1 MVKTFETRGPVSPE
15 RNYVV
20 RRTTEL
26 ADFLERVKQGRYI
39 VIFAPR
45 QTGKTTFFRWV
56 LEALADEE
64 ITYFPI
70 QLDFEE
76 YKNSSPDD
84 FYYYLQKD
92 IHKEIENVFE
102 KRGEPLSNTL
112 NQFLENTKITNH
124 VSMREFFENLAN
136 LLISNSESQA
146 TSTFQQVVIVI
157 DEFDGIPQVIV
168 SDFLHSLRRI
178 YLSGVDTRCPFSLG
192 IVGVKSIAQLNY
204 DRSISPFNIQDEFAL
219 PNFTREQVQELLAE
233 YTDAVGQ
240 PFTAEVIEALHKQ
253 TAGQP
258 FLVNRF
264 AQILT
269 DELNIPKTECIDMA
283 HFSEA
288 HTRLLRERNVNIQH
302 LITNIRK
309 NPRFETLL
317 MGIVSRDRGVDFNLD
332 NEFISDLATYG
343 ILAEG
348 ADGMCEVVNPIYQ
361 YRIMKAF
368 QPPINGLECEYFPED
383 AETDFLDYLTPD
395 GQIRLQSLLDN
406 FQDFIARAGY
416 RLLQVPETPKEFVGQ
431 YLLFAYLDQFVR
443 LVRGRMYLEVQTGRG
458 RIDLLILHNSQK
470 YIVETKI
477 WEGERSYTAGK
488 KQLAA
493 YMQLED
499 AVEGYYVVFDHR
511 KNPMPRTETEIVEGF
526 AIRSYVVPVVQEPPS
541 QAI

>member
-1 MVKTFETRGPVSPE
+1 MLDTHRGEKMKTFETRGPVDAT

-20 RRTTEL
+20 KRTTEL
-26 ADFLERVKQGRYI
+26 TDFVARVKQGRYI

-45 QTGKTTFFRWV
+45 QTGKTTFFRWA
-56 LEALADEE
+56 LDALATEG

-70 QLDFEE
+70 QLDFEA
-76 YKNSSPDD
+76 YKNLTASV
-84 FYYYLQKD
+84 FYGELYKD
-92 IHKEIENVFE
+92 IREEVEKVFQ
-102 KRGEPLSNTL
+102 KRGHVPSEALHQYLAGTQVTDHLSMLRFFTG
-112 NQFLENTKITNH
+112 LED
-124 VSMREFFENLAN
+124 
-136 LLISNSESQA
+136 LLKPQRLVMI
-146 TSTFQQVVIVI
+146 I
-157 DEFDGIPQVIV
+157 DEFDGIPRAAV
-168 SDFLHSLRRI
+168 SDFLYSLRRI
-178 YLSGVDTRCPFSLG
+178 YLSGADSRCPYSLG
-192 IVGVKSIAQLNY
+192 IVGVKSITQLNY

-219 PNFTREQVQELLAE
+219 PNFTFEQVRELLGQ

-240 PFTAEVIEALHKQ
+240 PFAPEVIRALHRQ

-269 DELNIPKTECIDMA
+269 EELDIPKTERIDMI

-288 HTRLLRERNVNIQH
+288 HTRLLRERNVNVQH
-302 LITNIRK
+302 LITNIRR

-317 MGIVSRDRGVDFNLD
+317 MGIVSRDRGMDFNLD

-368 QPPINGLECEYFPED
+368 QPLINGLECEYFPED
-383 AETDFLDYLTPD
+383 AETDFLDYLAPD
-395 GQIRLQSLLDN
+395 GQIRLQPLLDN
-406 FQDFIARAGY
+406 FRNFIARAGY
-416 RLLQVPETPKEFVGQ
+416 RILQVPETPKEFVGQ
-431 YLLFAYLDQFVR
+431 YLLFAYLEQFVR

-458 RIDLLILHNSQK
+458 RMDLLILHNSRK

-477 WEGERSYTAGK
+477 WEGERSYTTGK

-493 YMQLED
+493 YMQLEE
-499 AVEGYYVVFDHR
+499 ATEGYYIVFDHR
-511 KNPMPRTETEIVEGF
+511 KNPASRIETETLDDLI
-526 AIRSYVVPVVQEPPS
+526 IRSYVIPVVQEPPS

>member
-1 MVKTFETRGPVSPE
+1 MKTFETRGPVDAA

-20 RRTTEL
+20 KRTTEL
-26 ADFLERVKQGRYI
+26 ADFVDRVKQGRYI

-45 QTGKTTFFRWV
+45 QTGKTTFFRWA
-56 LEALADEE
+56 LDALADED

-76 YKNSSPDD
+76 YKNFSADD
-84 FYYYLQKD
+84 FYYYLQRD
-92 IHKEIENVFE
+92 IHKEIESVFE
-102 KRGEPLSNTL
+102 KRDETLSHNL

-124 VSMREFFENLAN
+124 VSMREFFEELAN
-136 LLISNSESQA
+136 LLKHQRL
-146 TSTFQQVVIVI
+146 VIVI
-157 DEFDGIPQVIV
+157 DEFDGIPQIV
-168 SDFLHSLRRI
+168 VRDFLHSLRRI
-178 YLSGVDTRCPFSLG
+178 YLSGVDARCPFSLG
-192 IVGVKSIAQLNY
+192 IVGVKSITQLNY

-219 PNFTREQVQELLAE
+219 PNFTLEQVQELLAE
-233 YTDAVGQ
+233 YTEAVGQ
-240 PFTAEVIEALHKQ
+240 PFTPEVIEALHRQ

-269 DELNIPKTECIDMA
+269 EELDIPKTECIEMT

-332 NEFISDLATYG
+332 NEFISELATYG

-348 ADGMCEVVNPIYQ
+348 ADGMCEIVNPIYQ

-368 QPPINGLECEYFPED
+368 QPPINGLEREYFPED
-383 AETDFLDYLTPD
+383 AETDFPDYLASD
-395 GQIRLQSLLDN
+395 GQILLQPLLDN
-406 FQDFIARAGY
+406 FQNFIARVGY
-416 RLLQVPETPKEFVGQ
+416 RILQVPETPKEFVGQ
-431 YLLFAYLDQFVR
+431 YLLFAYLEQFVR
-443 LVRGRMYLEVQTGRG
+443 LVQGRMYLEVQTGRG
-458 RIDLLILHNSQK
+458 RMDLLILHNSRK

-493 YMQLED
+493 YVRLEE
-499 AVEGYYVVFDHR
+499 AAEGYYVVFDHR
-511 KNPMPRTETEIVEGF
+511 KNPAPRMETETL
-526 AIRSYVVPVVQEPPS
+526 ADLTIRSYVIPVVQEPPS
-541 QAI
+541 QVIIDKGGI

>member
-1 MVKTFETRGPVSPE
+1 MKTFETRGPVDAK

-20 RRTTEL
+20 KRTAEL
-26 ADFLERVKQGRYI
+26 ADFVERVKQGRYI

-45 QTGKTTFFRWV
+45 QTGKTTFFRW
-56 LEALADEE
+56 ALDALSVEG

-70 QLDFEE
+70 QLNFEA
-76 YKNSSPDD
+76 YKNLAVSV
-84 FYYYLQKD
+84 FYGELYQDIREQIGKIFQKRGHRPSEALYQYLQEAQVTD
-92 IHKEIENVFE
+92 H
-102 KRGEPLSNTL
+102 LSMLRFFTK
-112 NQFLENTKITNH
+112 LEN
-124 VSMREFFENLAN
+124 
-136 LLISNSESQA
+136 LLRPQRFVMI
-146 TSTFQQVVIVI
+146 I
-157 DEFDGIPQVIV
+157 DEFDGIPRAAV

-178 YLSGVDTRCPFSLG
+178 YLSGVDARCPYSLG
-192 IVGVKSIAQLNY
+192 IVGVKSITQLNY

-219 PNFTREQVQELLAE
+219 PNFTREQVQELLGQYIE
-233 YTDAVGQ
+233 AVGQ
-240 PFTAEVIEALHKQ
+240 PFAPEVIEALHTQ

-269 DELNIPKTECIDMA
+269 EELNIPKTECIDMS

-302 LITNIRK
+302 LITNIRR

-317 MGIVSRDRGVDFNLD
+317 MRIVSRDRGVDFNLD
-332 NEFISDLATYG
+332 NESISDLATYG

-368 QPPINGLECEYFPED
+368 QPLINGLEHEYFPED
-383 AETDFLDYLTPD
+383 AETDFLDYLAPD
-395 GQIRLQSLLDN
+395 GQIRLQPLLDN

-431 YLLFAYLDQFVR
+431 YLLFAYLEQFVR
-443 LVRGRMYLEVQTGRG
+443 LVQGQMYLEVQTGRG

-477 WEGERSYTAGK
+477 WEGERSYTTGK

-493 YMQLED
+493 YMQLEE
-499 AVEGYYVVFDHR
+499 ATEGYYVVFDHR
-511 KNPMPRTETEIVEGF
+511 KNPVPRTETETLDDF
-526 AIRSYVVPVVQEPPS
+526 TIRSYVIPVVQEPPS
-541 QAI
+541 QVI

>member
-1 MVKTFETRGPVSPE
+1 MKTFETRGPVDAA

-20 RRTTEL
+20 KRTTEL

-45 QTGKTTFFRWV
+45 QTGKTTFFRWA
-56 LEALADEE
+56 LDALAAEG

-70 QLDFEE
+70 QLNFEE
-76 YKNSSPDD
+76 YKNLIPSV
-84 FYYYLQKD
+84 FYGELYGN
-92 IHKEIENVFE
+92 IREEIEKVLRKSGHSPSE
-102 KRGEPLSNTL
+102 ALS
-112 NQFLENTKITNH
+112 QFLESTQITDH
-124 VSMREFFENLAN
+124 LSMRRFFTELAN
-136 LLISNSESQA
+136 VLKDQRI
-146 TSTFQQVVIVI
+146 VIII
-157 DEFDGIPQVIV
+157 DEFDGIPQTVV

-178 YLSGVDTRCPFSLG
+178 YLSGVDSRCPFSLG
-192 IVGVKSIAQLNY
+192 IVGVKSITQLNY

-219 PNFTREQVQELLAE
+219 PNFTLEQVQELLAE

-240 PFTAEVIEALHKQ
+240 PFTAEVIQVLHRQ

-332 NEFISDLATYG
+332 NEFISELATYG

-368 QPPINGLECEYFPED
+368 QPLINGLEHEYFPED
-383 AETDFLDYLTPD
+383 ADTDFLDYLTSD
-395 GQIRLQSLLDN
+395 GQIRLQPLLDN
-406 FQDFIARAGY
+406 FQSFIARVGY
-416 RLLQVPETPKEFVGQ
+416 RILQVPETPKEFVGQ

-477 WEGERSYTAGK
+477 WEGGRSYTAGK

-493 YMQLED
+493 YMRLED

-511 KNPMPRTETEIVEGF
+511 KNPMPRMETETIEGF
-526 AIRSYVVPVVQEPPS
+526 TIRSYVVPVVQEPPS

>member
-1 MVKTFETRGPVSPE
+1 MKTFETRGPVDTV

-20 RRTTEL
+20 KRTAEL
-26 ADFLERVKQGRYI
+26 ADFVDRVKQGRYI

-45 QTGKTTFFRWV
+45 QTGKTTFFRWA
-56 LEALADEE
+56 LDALAAEG

-70 QLDFEE
+70 QLDFEA
-76 YKNSSPDD
+76 YKNLNASV
-84 FYYYLQKD
+84 FYGELYRD
-92 IHKEIENVFE
+92 IREEVEKVFQ
-102 KRGEPLSNTL
+102 KRGDVPSKALHQYLEGTQVTDHLSMLRFFT
-112 NQFLENTKITNH
+112 E
-124 VSMREFFENLAN
+124 FENL
-136 LLISNSESQA
+136 LKPQRLVMI
-146 TSTFQQVVIVI
+146 I
-157 DEFDGIPQVIV
+157 DEFDGIPRAAV
-168 SDFLHSLRRI
+168 SDFLYSLRRI
-178 YLSGVDTRCPFSLG
+178 YLSGVDTRCPYSLG
-192 IVGVKSIAQLNY
+192 IVGVKSITQLNY

-219 PNFTREQVQELLAE
+219 PNFTFEQVQELLGQ

-240 PFTAEVIEALHKQ
+240 PFTPEVIKTLHTQ

-269 DELNIPKTECIDMA
+269 EELDIPKTERINMA

-302 LITNIRK
+302 LITNIRRS
-309 NPRFETLL
+309 PRFETLL
-317 MGIVSRDRGVDFNLD
+317 MGIISRDRGVDFNLD
-332 NEFISDLATYG
+332 NEFISELATYG

-368 QPPINGLECEYFPED
+368 QPPINGLEHEYFPED

-406 FQDFIARAGY
+406 FRDFIARAGY
-416 RLLQVPETPKEFVGQ
+416 RILQVPETPKEFVGQ

-443 LVRGRMYLEVQTGRG
+443 LVQGRMYLEVQTGRG
-458 RIDLLILHNSQK
+458 RMDLLILHNSQK

-477 WEGERSYTAGK
+477 WEGERSYTTGK

-493 YMQLED
+493 YMQLEE
-499 AVEGYYVVFDHR
+499 ATEGYYVVFDHR
-511 KNPMPRTETEIVEGF
+511 KNPVPRTETETLDDF
-526 AIRSYVVPVVQEPPS
+526 TIRSYVIPVVQEPPS
-541 QAI
+541 QVT

>member
-1 MVKTFETRGPVSPE
+1 MKTFETRGPVDAA

-20 RRTTEL
+20 KRTTEL
-26 ADFLERVKQGRYI
+26 ADFIARVQQGRYI

-45 QTGKTTFFRWV
+45 QTGKTTFFRWA
-56 LEALADEE
+56 LEALRDEE

-76 YKNSSPDD
+76 YKNFSPDD
-84 FYYYLQKD
+84 FYSYLQKD
-92 IHKEIENVFE
+92 IYKEIKRVFE
-102 KRGEPLSNTL
+102 KRGETLSDTL
-112 NQFLENTKITNH
+112 NQFLENTKIANH
-124 VSMREFFENLAN
+124 VSMREFFEELAN
-136 LLISNSESQA
+136 LLKPQRLVMI
-146 TSTFQQVVIVI
+146 I
-157 DEFDGIPQVIV
+157 DEFDGIPQTVV

-178 YLSGVDTRCPFSLG
+178 YLSGADARCPFSLG
-192 IVGVKSIAQLNY
+192 IVGVKSITQLNY

-219 PNFTREQVQELLAE
+219 PNFTLEQVQELLAE
-233 YTDAVGQ
+233 YTEAVRQ
-240 PFTAEVIEALHKQ
+240 PFAAEVLEALHKQ

-269 DELNIPKTECIDMA
+269 EELDIPKTECIHMM

-288 HTRLLRERNVNIQH
+288 HTRLLREQNVNIQH

-317 MGIVSRDRGVDFNLD
+317 MEIVSYDRSVEFNLD
-332 NEFISDLATYG
+332 NEYIGELATYG
-343 ILAEG
+343 VIAEG
-348 ADGMCEVVNPIYQ
+348 PDGQCEIVNPIYQ

-368 QPPINGLECEYFPED
+368 QPLINGLEREYFPED
-383 AETDFLDYLTPD
+383 AEIDFLDYLTSD

-406 FQDFIARAGY
+406 FQNFIARAGH
-416 RLLQVPETPKEFVGQ
+416 RILQVPETPKEFVGQ

-443 LVRGRMYLEVQTGRG
+443 MVQGRMYLEVQTGRG
-458 RIDLLILHNSQK
+458 RMDLLILHNSRK

-477 WEGERSYTAGK
+477 WEGERSYAAGK

-493 YMQLED
+493 YVQLEE
-499 AVEGYYVVFDHR
+499 AAEGYYVVFDHR
-511 KNPMPRTETEIVEGF
+511 KNPEQRTETETIEGF
-526 AIRSYVVPVVQEPPS
+526 AIRSYTIPVMQEPPS
-541 QAI
+541 QQT